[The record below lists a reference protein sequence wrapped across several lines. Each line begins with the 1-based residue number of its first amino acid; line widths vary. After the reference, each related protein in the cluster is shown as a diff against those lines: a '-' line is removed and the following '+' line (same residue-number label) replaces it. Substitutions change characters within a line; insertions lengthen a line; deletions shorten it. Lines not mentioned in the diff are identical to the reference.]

1 MKNTRRFT
9 ILSLA
14 GILTA
19 LLNLLILGQGNLTFA
34 WDIGDL
40 GKKSAGTYLSVENEV
55 STILQINRDGNLN
68 LVFSGQFSGGALNN
82 PFSNILGSWRRS
94 GKREL
99 TSTAVDI
106 TFERGSGNFVG
117 VAAVTYVI
125 NFDKKFQSALV
136 KCEGAIFPPGENPF
150 APGAEPIMDSHFDC
164 GDEGFVVQRL
174 PEYQRKNLRGYRR

>member
-1 MKNTRRFT
+1 MKITRRFA

-19 LLNLLILGQGNLTFA
+19 LLNLLILGQGNVTFA
-34 WDIGDL
+34 WGIGDL
-40 GKKSAGTYLSVENEV
+40 GKKSAGTYLSVENEET
-55 STILQINRDGNLN
+55 TILQINRDGNLTI
-68 LVFSGQFSGGALNN
+68 VFSGQFTGGALDD
-82 PFSNILGSWRRS
+82 PFSNILGSWNRS

-106 TFERGSGNFVG
+106 TFERDSGNLVG

-136 KCEGAIFPPGENPF
+136 KCEGAIFPAGEDPF
-150 APGAEPIMDSHFDC
+150 APGAQPIMGSQFDC
-164 GDEGFVVQRL
+164 GDEGFVAQRL
-174 PEYQRKNLRGYRR
+174 PEYQRKNLRGYRW